1 MSSFAIV
8 RYNHRTYRSGGVVA
22 VVKGQTAAEK
32 MLLEFEHDLSEEE
45 RHAGWRFFIEATDVA
60 AGTEADEATRI
71 RQEQLDKEDSSTNS
85 HSIPRK

>member
-22 VVKGQTAAEK
+22 VVEGRTAAERT
-32 MLLEFEHDLSEEE
+32 LLEFEDSLSEKD
-45 RHAGWRFFIEATDVA
+45 RHADWRFFVEATDVA

-71 RQEQLDKEDSSTNS
+71 RQEQLDKEDSSTNN
-85 HSIPRK
+85 